1 MNRRLLLS
9 VLTCVLALSCDKP
22 RATPSGGANE
32 IAGLLHPGTKGL
44 VVQNPLGN
52 RPTFFDFGRVSYGT
66 QARHVFQILN
76 EEARDITILD
86 ALPSC
91 GCLRPIVQYKNA
103 QGELVIGM
111 RNSETV
117 LTIPAGTT
125 FELICEIDTTF
136 VEQMN
141 LDKLVQVRLRTDSTV
156 VPFIAFELHIVVE
169 RPFRAV
175 PNILELGEIAQSAG
189 KTAHS
194 DVSPESPTQ
203 QQRIQR
209 VAKVEG
215 PFEASCDAT
224 NVNGVSYWLVN
235 VSTRPGLA
243 LGPVHGKLLL
253 ATTGADGTGEG
264 EPFEIPIHGTV
275 VLDVTPHP
283 GLFAFGSFPTGKQK
297 SCSITLDAVAAGE
310 RFAFLGAELKGTGA
324 ERIRLVRTPKDAD
337 EQGRASSWTI
347 ELTAMTD
354 FPFGAF
360 GGSVEVRT
368 DHPHAPLVRIP
379 YTGNAQ

>member
-9 VLTCVLALSCDKP
+9 ALACALALACDKP
-22 RATPSGGANE
+22 QGTSAGDAND

-44 VVQNPLGN
+44 VVQNPFGN
-52 RPTFFDFGRVSYGT
+52 RPNFFDFERVSYGT
-66 QARHVFQILN
+66 QARHVFQIKN
-76 EEARDITILD
+76 EEPRTTTILD

-103 QGELVIGM
+103 QGELVVGM

-117 LTIPAGTT
+117 LAIPAGTT

-136 VEQMN
+136 VERMN

-175 PNILELGEIAQSAG
+175 PGIFELGEIARSAG
-189 KTAHS
+189 KSAHA
-194 DVSPESPTQ
+194 DVSPESPAQ
-203 QQRIQR
+203 KQRILR

-224 NVNGVSYWLVN
+224 HVNGVDYWLVN
-235 VSTRPGLA
+235 VSARPDLP
-243 LGPVHGKLLL
+243 LGPVHGRLLL
-253 ATTGADGTGEG
+253 ATSGPDGTGEG

-297 SCSITLDAVAAGE
+297 SCSVTLDAVAAGE
-310 RFAFLGAELKGTGA
+310 RFAFLGAQVNGA
-324 ERIRLVRTPKDAD
+324 GADRIRLVRTAIDAD
-337 EQGRASSWTI
+337 ANDRASSWTI

-360 GGSVEVRT
+360 SGMVDVQT

-379 YTGNAQ
+379 YTGSAQ